1 MVERVNPAGA
11 PMLRLEGLGRR
22 FGDFWAVRDV
32 SVEVAPGEVLG
43 LLGPNGAGKTTTVRL
58 LAALIEP
65 SEGHAWVDGLEVR
78 EAPDE
83 IRRRIGILTET
94 PGLYD
99 KLSAER
105 NLDYFGRLYRLPTA
119 VRAERI
125 ERWMRLLGI
134 WERRAEP
141 AGTFSKGM
149 RQKLAIARA
158 LLHEPRVLFLD
169 EQTAGLDP
177 EAAFIVREAIAA
189 LSGEGRTIVL
199 CTHNLDEADRLSDR
213 IAFLRT
219 TLLRIDSPSRLR
231 GALGGGTISVRLREP
246 GSPGLLAAVR
256 AVEPVREVAAA
267 PDGLT
272 VVVEDGER
280 DAPAVVRAIVEAGGD
295 VIEVRPEAATLEQ
308 VYFDVMGVRPGVV
321 DRDAPEKVA

>member
-1 MVERVNPAGA
+1 
-11 PMLRLEGLGRR
+11 MLRLEGLGRR

-32 SVEVAPGEVLG
+32 SLEVAPGEVLG
-43 LLGPNGAGKTTTVRL
+43 LLGTNGAGKTTTVRL

-65 SEGHAWVDGLEVR
+65 SEGRAWVDGLEVR

-105 NLDYFGRLYRLPTA
+105 NLDYFGRLYRLPA
-119 VRAERI
+119 SVRAERI
-125 ERWMRLLGI
+125 DRWMRLLGI
-134 WERRAEP
+134 WDRRTEP

-169 EQTAGLDP
+169 EPTAGLDP

-189 LSGEGRTIVL
+189 LRGEGRTIIL
-199 CTHNLDEADRLSDR
+199 CTPQPRRGRPAERPHRVPADL
-213 IAFLRT
+213 
-219 TLLRIDSPSRLR
+219 
-231 GALGGGTISVRLREP
+231 
-246 GSPGLLAAVR
+246 
-256 AVEPVREVAAA
+256 VAAHRLA
-267 PDGLT
+267 
-272 VVVEDGER
+272 V
-280 DAPAVVRAIVEAGGD
+280 PAARLAGRRHDRRAA
-295 VIEVRPEAATLEQ
+295 R
-308 VYFDVMGVRPGVV
+308 
-321 DRDAPEKVA
+321 

>member
-1 MVERVNPAGA
+1 
-11 PMLRLEGLGRR
+11 MLRLEGLGRR
-22 FGDFWAVRDV
+22 FGDFWAVRDL
-32 SVEVAPGEVLG
+32 SLEVAPGEVLG

-65 SEGHAWVDGLEVR
+65 SEGRAWVDGLEVR

-83 IRRRIGILTET
+83 IRRRIGILTES

-105 NLDYFGRLYRLPTA
+105 NLDYFGRLYRLPEV
-119 VRAERI
+119 VRGQRI

-158 LLHEPRVLFLD
+158 LLHEPQVLFLD
-169 EQTAGLDP
+169 EPTAGLDP
-177 EAAFIVREAIAA
+177 EAAFIVREAIEA
-189 LSGEGRTIVL
+189 LSHEGRTIVL

-219 TLLRIDSPSRLR
+219 SLLRLDSPSRLR
-231 GALGGGTISVRLREP
+231 GSLGGGRISIRL
-246 GSPGLLAAVR
+246 GGAAPPDMVARIR
-256 AVEPVREVAAA
+256 ALEPVRQVEAG
-267 PDGLT
+267 PGILT

-280 DAPAVVRAIVEAGGD
+280 DAPAVVRAIVEAGGAI
-295 VIEVRPEAATLEQ
+295 VEVRLEAATLEQ
-308 VYFDVMGVRPGVV
+308 VYFDVMGVHPGTNGEGGWSVARPDPGAAE
-321 DRDAPEKVA
+321 RVA